1 MISVFLMTQ
10 KRLGEIG
17 IRSVSLPRLTIGI
30 IIIIPYRLL
39 YDMQT
44 SCIIN
49 LVKYLTKQGNNKI
62 LFISYS
68 LQSVD
73 LKANVIYYD
82 SQRYTVLYINTFAN
96 TNFSCFSVWWMTW
109 MRRIKS
115 KPAWQP
121 GYKFRNLP

>member
-39 YDMQT
+39 YDMET

-96 TNFSCFSVWWMTW
+96 THS
-109 MRRIKS
+109 RIHIFHV
-115 KPAWQP
+115 
-121 GYKFRNLP
+121 FRCGG

>member
-1 MISVFLMTQ
+1 M
-10 KRLGEIG
+10 E
-17 IRSVSLPRLTIGI
+17 
-30 IIIIPYRLL
+30 
-39 YDMQT
+39 T
-44 SCIIN
+44 SCNIIN
-49 LVKYLTKQGNNKI
+49 LLKYLTKQGNNKI

-96 TNFSCFSVWWMTW
+96 THFSCFFGGMTW

-115 KPAWQP
+115 QSAWQP

>member
-39 YDMQT
+39 YDMET